1 MCFVGKTAE
10 DGNGPGMDIPGIGDA
25 NLSAS
30 KDAVDLNGSFVAFDF
45 CVAEIEFDSAKD
57 RSGSAAFEI
66 LAFDAA
72 FATAEDGD
80 GVEHIRRLRRTFGD
94 RGGLQCAPHE
104 DQADGDNGQRPEI
117 GEVNMRNT
125 EGV

>member
-10 DGNGPGMDIPGIGDA
+10 DGNAPGIDIPGIGDA
-25 NLSAS
+25 NLSAT
-30 KDAVDLNGSFVAFDF
+30 KDAVDLNGSFVALDF

-57 RSGSAAFEI
+57 GGGSATFEV

-80 GVEHIRRLRRTFGD
+80 SVEHIRRLRRTFRD
-94 RGGLQCAPHE
+94 RGGLQGAPHE
-104 DQADGDNGQRPEI
+104 DQADGNNSQRPEI
-117 GEVNMRNT
+117 GEVNMRN
-125 EGV
+125 